1 MVPACAAFYE
11 AVTQETVSHGGD
23 AAMSRHLDNCSVKI
37 DRFGP
42 RIVKEHRGSPRKI
55 DLAVC
60 AVMAYD
66 RARYHAQA
74 PAAPKA
80 AEFIT
85 L

>member
-1 MVPACAAFYE
+1 MVPACATFYE
-11 AVTQETVSHGGD
+11 AVMQDTLSHNGD
-23 AAMSRHLDNCSVKI
+23 PAMSRHLDNCSVKI

-42 RIVKEHRGSPRKI
+42 RIVKEHRGSARKI

-74 PAAPKA
+74 PAAPRA
-80 AEFIT
+80 AEFIS